1 MRSQH
6 FIGILAILVVGFGIK
21 WLFFASPA
29 AEAQPEPLSSAP
41 MDVFQMQREIKNL
54 PVVDVKDQ
62 I

>member
-29 AEAQPEPLSSAP
+29 AEAHQNLYQVPPWMSSKCSG
-41 MDVFQMQREIKNL
+41 R
-54 PVVDVKDQ
+54 
-62 I
+62 